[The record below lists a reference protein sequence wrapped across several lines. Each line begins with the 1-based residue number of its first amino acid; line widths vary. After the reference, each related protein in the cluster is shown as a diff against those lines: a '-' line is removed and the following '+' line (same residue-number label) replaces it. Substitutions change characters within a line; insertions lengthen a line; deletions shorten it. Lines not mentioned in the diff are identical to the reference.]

1 MLAIAK
7 LACQRTEDD
16 PQKMTRIRIGQ
27 RWKREPATSPLDSI
41 ALELDGVDLLS
52 GAVEES
58 LAEVVPS
65 LVRSVAAICGGRQ
78 RLAQVSLPEA
88 HLELVLRRVG
98 PEVEL
103 LVASL
108 ARPARL
114 LRPPVR
120 VDVDE
125 LAAAAREGGER
136 FLADVTRVG
145 PKALSTP
152 LAQALGEPLKALRR
166 PARPPEE
173 APAQP
178 STKRLEPQEVPGFGF
193 ELRGAG
199 VPTGRASER
208 GTAGPLAPLLAGG
221 EVWLSLTGRPEAW
234 RVPGPPFLTVLELS
248 RQAVELARAVELG
261 EERFELAPAGAR
273 PVLVLD
279 LKTGKA
285 KPGRTG
291 TPFPLGGKAL
301 AAALFHLGE
310 ALAAAFAEADR
321 AQVGNPYLVELAERC
336 REGLSHLRGAVQP
349 PEAQGAAREKKARP
363 GRGSSKPLKVPGR
376 LRRLRFDPL
385 WEKRGLA
392 DAEEARLLLGR
403 HGPVYCA
410 PQLASAFSRKDG
422 TLLWKRAAALGVA
435 ASADGHAVA
444 ADMTRVYGFTGR
456 GAGARWLHDH
466 DGIPLGPLLL
476 RKDGLLLTLSEDR
489 TVVAFA
495 EATGREV
502 WRLAPPRTQRSWL
515 STQGHR
521 ALVGTDSGYLYG
533 LDLEDGQ
540 VRYRMRAP
548 MPFHC
553 PPVAWGRRFL
563 SMLGRGSHWAV
574 LLADAHT
581 GEAVWTHEPDL
592 IHPSAPLPV
601 GSRVFL
607 AGERERE
614 GVLLCLDAKGKRVWE
629 RPLNLGPGPYALSS
643 LPRAVVVTSAS
654 GAAARVSASGT
665 VDWRVGAAGEPLIRA
680 LPARTA
686 RGVTL
691 VPGER
696 VRAVDPRGGQ
706 VLAEVRVGVGLVA
719 LQADVRLN
727 LYFLDDA
734 GTLSAYRLASHFT
747 VVE

>member
-1 MLAIAK
+1 
-7 LACQRTEDD
+7 
-16 PQKMTRIRIGQ
+16 MTRIRIGQ
-27 RWKREPATSPLDSI
+27 RWKREPAASPLDSI

-65 LVRSVAAICGGRQ
+65 LVRSVAALAGGRQ
-78 RLAQVSLPEA
+78 KLAQVSLPEA
-88 HLELVLRRVG
+88 HLELVLRRMG

-103 LVASL
+103 LVANLS
-108 ARPARL
+108 RPARL
-114 LRPPVR
+114 MRPPVR
-120 VDVDE
+120 VE
-125 LAAAAREGGER
+125 LEELVGAVREAGER
-136 FLADVTRVG
+136 FLADVTRAG
-145 PKALSTP
+145 PKALATTVG
-152 LAQALGEPLKALRR
+152 QALKEPLRGLNR
-166 PARPPEE
+166 PARPPDE
-173 APAQP
+173 APARP
-178 STKRLEPQEVPGFGF
+178 ATRRVEPTEIPGFGF
-193 ELRGAG
+193 ELRDAG
-199 VPTGRASER
+199 VPTGRGAAR
-208 GTAGPLAPLLAGG
+208 GTGGLLAPLLASG
-221 EVWLSLTGRPEAW
+221 EVWLSLPGKPEAW
-234 RVPGPPFLTVLELS
+234 RVPGPPFLTALELS

-261 EERFELAPAGAR
+261 ENRFELAPAGAK
-273 PVLVLD
+273 PSLLVD
-279 LKTGKA
+279 LKTGQAKA
-285 KPGRTG
+285 GRTG
-291 TPFPLGGKAL
+291 TPFPLAGNVL
-301 AAALFHLGE
+301 AAALLHLGE
-310 ALAAAFAEADR
+310 SLAAAFAEADR
-321 AQVGNPYLVELAERC
+321 ALVANPYRMELAERC
-336 REGLSHLRGAVQP
+336 REGLSHLRGPVQP
-349 PEAQGAAREKKARP
+349 PEAQGAAREKKARAT
-363 GRGSSKPLKVPGR
+363 GQGTSRPLKVPGR
-376 LRRLRFDPL
+376 LRRLRFEKL
-385 WEKRGLA
+385 WEKRGLP
-392 DAEEARLLLGR
+392 DAEESRLLLGR

-422 TLLWKRAAALGVA
+422 ALLWKRAAALGVA

-444 ADMTRVYGFTGR
+444 ADIARVYGFTGR
-456 GAGARWLHDH
+456 GGGARWLHDH

-489 TVVAFA
+489 TVAAFA

-515 STQGHR
+515 ATQGHR

-548 MPFHC
+548 MPFHG

-563 SMLGRGSHWAV
+563 AMLGRGSHWAV

-581 GEAVWTHEPDL
+581 GESVWTYEPNL
-592 IHPSAPLPV
+592 SHLSAPLPV
-601 GSRVFL
+601 GSRVFI

-614 GVLLCLDAKGKRVWE
+614 GMLLCLDAKGRRLWE
-629 RPLNLGPGPYALSS
+629 RPLNLGPGPYALAA

-654 GAAARVSASGT
+654 GAATRVAASGT
-665 VDWRVGAAGEPLIRA
+665 VDWRVGAAGEPLISA
-680 LPARTA
+680 LPAHTA
-686 RGVTL
+686 RDVTL

-706 VLAEVRVGVGLVA
+706 VLAEVQAGVGLVA

-734 GTLSAYRLASHFT
+734 GTLSAYRLGSHFT

>member
-1 MLAIAK
+1 
-7 LACQRTEDD
+7 
-16 PQKMTRIRIGQ
+16 MTRIRIGQ
-27 RWKREPATSPLDSI
+27 RWKREPAASPLDSI
-41 ALELDGVDLLS
+41 SLELDGVDLLS

-58 LAEVVPS
+58 LADVVPS
-65 LVRSVAAICGGRQ
+65 LVRAVAALHGGRQ

-98 PEVEL
+98 PQVEL

-120 VDVDE
+120 VDAEE
-125 LAAAAREGGER
+125 LVEAAREGGER

-145 PKALSTP
+145 PKALAASV
-152 LAQALGEPLKALRR
+152 AQALGEPLKALRR
-166 PARPPEE
+166 PGRPPEE
-173 APAQP
+173 SPPPP
-178 STKRLEPQEVPGFGF
+178 SPQRVEPPEVPGFGF
-193 ELRGAG
+193 ELRDG
-199 VPTGRASER
+199 VQASRRAER
-208 GTAGPLAPLLAGG
+208 GTAGVLAPLLGGG
-221 EVWLSLTGRPEAW
+221 EVWLALPGKPEAW
-234 RVPGPPFLTVLELS
+234 KVPGPPFLTVLELS
-248 RQAVELARAVELG
+248 RLAVELARAVELG
-261 EERFELAPAGAR
+261 EARFELAPAGAR
-273 PVLVLD
+273 QLFVLD
-279 LKTGKA
+279 LKGGKA
-285 KPGRTG
+285 RVGRAG
-291 TPFPLGGKAL
+291 APFPLAGTTL
-301 AAALFHLGE
+301 AVALFHLGE
-310 ALAAAFAEADR
+310 SLAAAFAQADR
-321 AQVGNPYLVELAERC
+321 ALVGNPYLVELAERC
-336 REGLSHLRGAVQP
+336 REGLSHLRGAVAP
-349 PEAQGAAREKKARP
+349 PEAEGAARERKASAGAGTSR
-363 GRGSSKPLKVPGR
+363 PLKVPGR
-376 LRRLRFDPL
+376 LRRLRFDKL
-385 WEKRGLA
+385 WEQRGLA
-392 DAEEARLLLGR
+392 DAEDARLLLGR

-410 PQLASAFSRKDG
+410 PQLAVAYSRKDG
-422 TLLWKRAAALGVA
+422 TLLWKRAASLGVA
-435 ASADGHAVA
+435 AAADGHAVA
-444 ADMTRVYGFTGR
+444 ADVTRVYGFTGR
-456 GAGARWLHDH
+456 GTGARWLHDH

-515 STQGHR
+515 AAQGHR

-548 MPFHC
+548 MPFHG

-563 SMLGRGSHWAV
+563 ALLGRGSHWAL

-592 IHPSAPLPV
+592 TRPCAPLPV
-601 GSRVFL
+601 GARVFI

-614 GVLLCLDAKGKRVWE
+614 GLLLCLDSKGRRVWE
-629 RPLNLGPGPYALSS
+629 RPLNLGPGPFALAP

-665 VDWRVGAAGEPLIRA
+665 VDWRVGASGEPLINP

-686 RGVTL
+686 RNVTL
-691 VPGER
+691 VPGEK

-706 VLAEVRVGVGLVA
+706 VLAEVRAGVGLVA

-727 LYFLDDA
+727 LFFLDDA
-734 GTLSAYRLASHFT
+734 GTLSAYRLGSHFT

>member
-1 MLAIAK
+1 
-7 LACQRTEDD
+7 
-16 PQKMTRIRIGQ
+16 MTRIRIGQ
-27 RWKREPATSPLDSI
+27 RWKREPAASPLDSI

-65 LVRSVAAICGGRQ
+65 LVRSVAAIYGGRQ

-114 LRPPVR
+114 MRPPVR
-120 VDVDE
+120 VEVEE
-125 LAAAAREGGER
+125 LAEAVREGGER

-145 PKALSTP
+145 PRALSSSV
-152 LAQALGEPLKALRR
+152 AQALREPLKALRR
-166 PARPPEE
+166 AARPREE
-173 APAQP
+173 AAGKPGL
-178 STKRLEPQEVPGFGF
+178 KRVEPPPEVPGFGF
-193 ELRGAG
+193 ELRDVG
-199 VPTGRASER
+199 VPPARGGER
-208 GTAGPLAPLLAGG
+208 GTAGALAPLLTAG
-221 EVWLSLTGRPEAW
+221 EVWLALPGKPEAW
-234 RVPGPPFLTVLELS
+234 RVPGPPFLAVLELS

-273 PVLVLD
+273 PALVLD
-279 LKTGKA
+279 LKAGKA
-285 KPGRTG
+285 KAGRTG
-291 TPFPLGGKAL
+291 TPFPLDGNAL

-310 ALAAAFAEADR
+310 SLAAAFAEEDR
-321 AQVGNPYLVELAERC
+321 AQVANPYLVELADRC
-336 REGLSHLRGAVQP
+336 REGLSHLRGAVEP
-349 PEAQGAAREKKARP
+349 PEAQGAAREKKARA
-363 GRGSSKPLKVPGR
+363 GRGTSRPLKVPGR
-376 LRRLRFDPL
+376 LRRLRFDRL

-422 TLLWKRAAALGVA
+422 ALLWKRAAALGVA

-476 RKDGLLLTLSEDR
+476 RKDGLLLTLSDDR

-515 STQGHR
+515 ATQGHR

-533 LDLEDGQ
+533 LDLVDGQ

-553 PPVAWGRRFL
+553 PPVPWGRRFL
-563 SMLGRGSHWAV
+563 SMLGRGSHWAM

-581 GEAVWTHEPDL
+581 GESVWTHEPDL
-592 IHPSAPLPV
+592 PHPCVPLPV

-614 GVLLCLDAKGKRVWE
+614 GLLQCLDSKGRRLWE
-629 RPLNLGPGPYALSS
+629 RPLNLGPGPYALSP

-665 VDWRVGAAGEPLIRA
+665 VDWRVGAAGEPLIRP

-706 VLAEVRVGVGLVA
+706 VLAEVRVGLGLVA

-727 LYFLDDA
+727 LFFLDDA

>member
-1 MLAIAK
+1 
-7 LACQRTEDD
+7 
-16 PQKMTRIRIGQ
+16 MTRIRIGQ
-27 RWKREPATSPLDSI
+27 RWKREPAASPLDSVS
-41 ALELDGVDLLS
+41 LELDGVDLLS

-65 LVRSVAAICGGRQ
+65 LVRAVAALHGGRQ

-98 PEVEL
+98 PQVEL

-120 VDVDE
+120 VDAEE
-125 LAAAAREGGER
+125 LVEAAREGGER

-145 PKALSTP
+145 PKALATSV
-152 LAQALGEPLKALRR
+152 AQALGEPLKALRR
-166 PARPPEE
+166 PGRPQEE
-173 APAQP
+173 SPPPP
-178 STKRLEPQEVPGFGF
+178 SSQRVEPPEVPGFGF
-193 ELRGAG
+193 ELRDG
-199 VPTGRASER
+199 VQASRRAER
-208 GTAGPLAPLLAGG
+208 GTAGVLAPLLGGG
-221 EVWLSLTGRPEAW
+221 EVWLALPDRPEAW
-234 RVPGPPFLTVLELS
+234 KVPGPPFLAVLELS
-248 RQAVELARAVELG
+248 RLAVELARAVELG
-261 EERFELAPAGAR
+261 ETRFELSPAGAR
-273 PVLVLD
+273 QLLVMD
-279 LKTGKA
+279 LKGGKA
-285 KPGRTG
+285 RIGRAG
-291 TPFPLGGKAL
+291 APFPLAGATL

-310 ALAAAFAEADR
+310 SLAAAFAQGDR
-321 AQVGNPYLVELAERC
+321 ALVGNPYVVELAERC
-336 REGLSHLRGAVQP
+336 REGLSHLRGAVAP
-349 PEAQGAAREKKARP
+349 PEAQGAARERKASPDTGASR
-363 GRGSSKPLKVPGR
+363 PLKVPGR
-376 LRRLRFDPL
+376 LRRLRFEKL
-385 WEKRGLA
+385 WEQRGLA

-410 PQLASAFSRKDG
+410 PQLASAYSRKDG

-444 ADMTRVYGFTGR
+444 ADVTRVYGFTGR

-515 STQGHR
+515 ATQGHR

-548 MPFHC
+548 MPFHG

-563 SMLGRGSHWAV
+563 ALLGRGSHWAL

-592 IHPSAPLPV
+592 TRPCAPLPV
-601 GSRVFL
+601 GQRIFI

-614 GVLLCLDAKGKRVWE
+614 GLLLCLDSKGRRVWE
-629 RPLNLGPGPYALSS
+629 RPLNLGPGPYALAP

-665 VDWRVGAAGEPLIRA
+665 VDWRVGASGEPLINA

-691 VPGER
+691 VPGEK

-706 VLAEVRVGVGLVA
+706 VLAEVRAGVGLVA

-727 LYFLDDA
+727 LFFLD
-734 GTLSAYRLASHFT
+734 
-747 VVE
+747 

>member
-1 MLAIAK
+1 
-7 LACQRTEDD
+7 
-16 PQKMTRIRIGQ
+16 MTRIRIGQ
-27 RWKREPATSPLDSI
+27 RWKREPAASPLDSVS
-41 ALELDGVDLLS
+41 LELDGVDLLS

-65 LVRSVAAICGGRQ
+65 LVRAVAALHGGRQ

-98 PEVEL
+98 PQVEL

-120 VDVDE
+120 VDAEE
-125 LAAAAREGGER
+125 LVEAAREGGER

-145 PKALSTP
+145 PKALATSV
-152 LAQALGEPLKALRR
+152 AQALGEPLKALRR
-166 PARPPEE
+166 PGRPQEE
-173 APAQP
+173 SPPPP
-178 STKRLEPQEVPGFGF
+178 SSQRVEPPEVPGFGF
-193 ELRGAG
+193 ELRDG
-199 VPTGRASER
+199 VQASRRAER
-208 GTAGPLAPLLAGG
+208 GTAGVLAPLLGGG
-221 EVWLSLTGRPEAW
+221 EVWLALPDRPEAW
-234 RVPGPPFLTVLELS
+234 KVPGPPFLAVLELS
-248 RQAVELARAVELG
+248 RLAVELARAVELG
-261 EERFELAPAGAR
+261 ETRFELSPAGAR
-273 PVLVLD
+273 QLLVMD
-279 LKTGKA
+279 LKGGKA
-285 KPGRTG
+285 RIGRAG
-291 TPFPLGGKAL
+291 APFPLAGATL

-310 ALAAAFAEADR
+310 SLAAAFAQGDR
-321 AQVGNPYLVELAERC
+321 ALVGNPYLGELAERC
-336 REGLSHLRGAVQP
+336 REGLSHLRGAVAP
-349 PEAQGAAREKKARP
+349 PEAQGAARERKASPDTGASR
-363 GRGSSKPLKVPGR
+363 PLKVPGR
-376 LRRLRFDPL
+376 LRRLRFEKL
-385 WEKRGLA
+385 WEQRGLA

-410 PQLASAFSRKDG
+410 PQLASAYSRKDG

-444 ADMTRVYGFTGR
+444 ADVTRVYGFTGR

-515 STQGHR
+515 ATQGHR

-548 MPFHC
+548 MPFDG

-563 SMLGRGSHWAV
+563 ALLGRGSHWAL

-592 IHPSAPLPV
+592 TRPCAPLPV
-601 GSRVFL
+601 GQRIFI

-614 GVLLCLDAKGKRVWE
+614 GLLLCLDSKGRRVWE
-629 RPLNLGPGPYALSS
+629 RPLNLGPGPYALAP

-665 VDWRVGAAGEPLIRA
+665 VDWRVGASGEPLINA

-691 VPGER
+691 VPGEK

-706 VLAEVRVGVGLVA
+706 VLAEVRAGVGLVA

-727 LYFLDDA
+727 LFFLDDA
-734 GTLSAYRLASHFT
+734 GTLSAYRLGSHFT

>member
-1 MLAIAK
+1 
-7 LACQRTEDD
+7 
-16 PQKMTRIRIGQ
+16 MTRIRIGQ
-27 RWKREPATSPLDSI
+27 RWRREPAASPLDSI

-65 LVRSVAAICGGRQ
+65 LVRSVAAIIGGRQ

-103 LVASL
+103 LVANLS
-108 ARPARL
+108 RPARL
-114 LRPPVR
+114 MRPPVR
-120 VDVDE
+120 VEVEE
-125 LAAAAREGGER
+125 LAEAVREGGER
-136 FLADVTRVG
+136 FLADVTRG
-145 PKALSTP
+145 APRA
-152 LAQALGEPLKALRR
+152 LAQSVSQAMAEPLKALRR
-166 PARPPEE
+166 AARPPEE
-173 APAQP
+173 PPGKP
-178 STKRLEPQEVPGFGF
+178 SLQRVEPQALPGFGF
-193 ELRGAG
+193 ELRDVGLP
-199 VPTGRASER
+199 VNRTTER
-208 GTAGPLAPLLAGG
+208 GTAGALAPLLTPG
-221 EVWLSLTGRPEAW
+221 EVWLSLPGKPEAW

-273 PVLVLD
+273 PTLVLD
-279 LKTGKA
+279 LKPGKA
-285 KPGRTG
+285 KAGRTG
-291 TPFPLGGKAL
+291 TPFPLDGGTL
-301 AAALFHLGE
+301 ATALFHLGE
-310 ALAAAFAEADR
+310 SLAATFAEADR
-321 AQVGNPYLVELAERC
+321 ALVGNPYLVELADRC
-336 REGLSHLRGAVQP
+336 REGLSHLRGAVEP

-363 GRGSSKPLKVPGR
+363 GRGTSRPLKVPGR
-376 LRRLRFDPL
+376 LRRLRFDKL
-385 WEKRGLA
+385 WEKRGLE

-410 PQLASAFSRKDG
+410 PQLAVAFSRKDG
-422 TLLWKRAAALGVA
+422 AQLWKRAAALGVA
-435 ASADGHAVA
+435 ASADGNAVA

-533 LDLEDGQ
+533 LDLVDGQ

-553 PPVAWGRRFL
+553 PPVPWGRRFL

-592 IHPSAPLPV
+592 LRPCVPLPV
-601 GSRVFL
+601 GQRVFI

-614 GVLLCLDAKGKRVWE
+614 GYLLCLDAKGRRVWE
-629 RPLNLGPGPYALSS
+629 RPLNLGPGPYALAP

-727 LYFLDDA
+727 LFFLDDT
-734 GTLSAYRLASHFT
+734 GTLSAYRLTSHFT

>member
-1 MLAIAK
+1 
-7 LACQRTEDD
+7 
-16 PQKMTRIRIGQ
+16 MTRIRIGH
-27 RWKREPATSPLDSI
+27 RWKREPSASPLDSI

-58 LAEVVPS
+58 LAEVVPA
-65 LVRSVAAICGGRQ
+65 LVRAVTSLYTGGQ
-78 RLAQVSLPEA
+78 GMAQVSLAEA

-98 PEVEL
+98 PQVEL
-103 LVASL
+103 LVANL

-114 LRPPVR
+114 MRPPVK

-125 LAAAAREGGER
+125 LVEAVRTTGTR
-136 FLADVTRVG
+136 FLADVTRLA
-145 PKALSTP
+145 PKTLSAP
-152 LAQALGEPLKALRR
+152 LAQALSEPLKQLAR

-173 APAQP
+173 EPSRPSVKRVEPPAL
-178 STKRLEPQEVPGFGF
+178 TGFGF
-193 ELRGAG
+193 ELRGTSTR
-199 VPTGRASER
+199 VGRDGGRR
-208 GTAGPLAPLLAGG
+208 GTSGMLAPLLTPG
-221 EVWLSLTGRPEAW
+221 EVWLSLPGRPDAW
-234 RVPGPPFLTVLELS
+234 KVQAPPFLTVLELS

-261 EERFELAPAGAR
+261 EARFELAPAGAR
-273 PVLVLD
+273 APLLLD
-279 LKTGKA
+279 LKDGKA
-285 KPGRTG
+285 KTGRTG
-291 TPFPLGGKAL
+291 ASFALSGTDL

-310 ALAAAFAEADR
+310 ALGAAFAEEDR
-321 AQVGNPYLVELAERC
+321 TLVNNPYLVELADRC
-336 REGLSHLRGAVQP
+336 REGLSHLRGPVEP
-349 PEAQGAAREKKARP
+349 PERTGAAREKRS
-363 GRGSSKPLKVPGR
+363 RSTGSASKPLKVPGR
-376 LRRLRFDPL
+376 LRRLRFEKL
-385 WEKRGLA
+385 WEQRGID
-392 DAEEARLLLGR
+392 DAEESRLLLGR
-403 HGPVYCA
+403 HGPVCCA
-410 PQLASAFSRKDG
+410 PQVAVAFSRKDG
-422 TLLWKRAAALGVA
+422 AKLWKRAAPLGVA
-435 ASADGHAVA
+435 AAADGHAIA
-444 ADMTRVYGFTGR
+444 ADLSRVYGFTGR

-515 STQGHR
+515 TTQGHR
-521 ALVGTDSGYLYG
+521 ALVTTDSGYVYG

-540 VRYRMRAP
+540 VRFRMRAP
-548 MPFHC
+548 LPFHGQ
-553 PPVAWGRRFL
+553 PVPWGRRFL
-563 SMLGRGSHWAV
+563 ALLGRGSRWAL

-581 GEAVWTHEPDL
+581 GEAAWTHEPDL
-592 IHPSAPLPV
+592 THPSAPLPL

-614 GVLLCLDAKGKRVWE
+614 GVLLCLDKKGQPVWE
-629 RPLNLGPGPYALSS
+629 RPLNLGPGPYALAP

-654 GAAARVSASGT
+654 GAAARVAASGT
-665 VDWRVGAAGEPLIRA
+665 IDWRVGAAGEPLIGA

-706 VLAEVRVGVGLVA
+706 VLAEVRAGVGLVA

-727 LYFLDDA
+727 LFFLDDT
-734 GTLSAYRLASHFT
+734 GTLSAYRLGTHFT